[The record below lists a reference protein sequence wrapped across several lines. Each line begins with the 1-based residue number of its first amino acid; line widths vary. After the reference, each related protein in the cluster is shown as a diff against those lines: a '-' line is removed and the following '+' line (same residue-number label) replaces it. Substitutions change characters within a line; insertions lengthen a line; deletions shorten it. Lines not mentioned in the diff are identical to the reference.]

1 MSAVIDTLI
10 TRNGVI
16 CSEPEKTQR
25 PRFEVSVA
33 ETQSEVL
40 ESQRLRYEIFAGELG
55 AEIDGDIDCD
65 EYDPWCRHLLV
76 RETATGRLVAC
87 TRMLADTDAPNAG
100 GFYSSG
106 EFDLAM
112 LDALPGRV
120 MEIGRTCVHGD
131 YRNGAVIATLW
142 QGIAS
147 HVTAYGFD
155 YLFGCA
161 SISLEDGGAQA
172 HAVLQQVRARHLA
185 PSYQRVRPY
194 YPLPAVDARP
204 EKWSA
209 DQNSGSGRVRMP
221 PLLKAYMSLGAK
233 ACGEAYWDQ
242 QFNCADVFMLLNV
255 SELNPRYTRHFMQR
269 STASSKAVSI
279 QA

>member
-16 CSEPEKTQR
+16 CSEPEKSQR

-120 MEIGRTCVHGD
+120 MEIGRTCVHPFPT
-131 YRNGAVIATLW
+131 IAANATPTV
-142 QGIAS
+142 GNA
-147 HVTAYGFD
+147 A
-155 YLFGCA
+155 FGVD
-161 SISLEDGGAQA
+161 LRTGPP
-172 HAVLQQVRARHLA
+172 RA
-185 PSYQRVRPY
+185 
-194 YPLPAVDARP
+194 PAVT
-204 EKWSA
+204 KI
-209 DQNSGSGRVRMP
+209 
-221 PLLKAYMSLGAK
+221 MSFAQIL
-233 ACGEAYWDQ
+233 
-242 QFNCADVFMLLNV
+242 
-255 SELNPRYTRHFMQR
+255 
-269 STASSKAVSI
+269 
-279 QA
+279 